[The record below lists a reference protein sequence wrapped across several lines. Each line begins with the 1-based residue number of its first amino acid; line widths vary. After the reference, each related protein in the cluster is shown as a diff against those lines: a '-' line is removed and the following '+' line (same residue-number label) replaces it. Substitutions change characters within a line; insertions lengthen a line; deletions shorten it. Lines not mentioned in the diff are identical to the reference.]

1 MSTAIVPQNKREEEL
16 VRLGKTEANAAL
28 KKKEQKAE
36 VKRLK
41 KEASAARREAKN
53 VLEDEAPIS
62 KLAAGGGLVIGGGA
76 GVAAQ
81 HYLMDKHVANKYVRA
96 GTLPTV
102 GGLGLLGG
110 LLVSGP
116 IGNFLFG
123 AGAGLA
129 LGSGATSMA
138 KHLSK

>member
-1 MSTAIVPQNKREEEL
+1 MSTAIAPTNKREEEL
-16 VRLGKTEANAAL
+16 VRLGRTEANQAL

-41 KEASAARREAKN
+41 KEANAAKREARYA
-53 VLEDEAPIS
+53 LEEEEPVS
-62 KLAAGGGLVIGGGA
+62 KLAAGGGLVVGGGA
-76 GVAAQ
+76 GVAMQ
-81 HYLMDKHVANKYVRA
+81 HYVMDKHVSNKYVRA
-96 GTLPTV
+96 GTLPAV
-102 GGLGLLGG
+102 GAVGLVGG

-129 LGSGATSMA
+129 LGSAATSTA